1 MRPHAKLSLALV
13 TMLTL
18 TACSTPPTGS
28 ETSKAILG
36 AWGDTLPT
44 ASRNDTPQTKLE
56 IGTNRTVYF
65 ELCGK
70 FKACSPTL
78 TVQ

>member
-1 MRPHAKLSLALV
+1 MKPLAKLSLVLV

-18 TACSTPPTGS
+18 TGCLRAPTGS

-36 AWGDTLPT
+36 AWGETLPT
-44 ASRNDTPQTKLE
+44 ASRDDTAQTKLE

-70 FKACSPTL
+70 FKAC
-78 TVQ
+78 VQ